1 VFAGMVIV
9 TSLKNQLKGNRKMK
23 ERTTRKDVN
32 YFNDI
37 VIQTGYCTLQNLL
50 ARRASV
56 LYTAGVYG
64 WNADVYRAYFDG
76 KAVAIVTGYRPF
88 GSVRPSYQLCKFY
101 DDKAAEILKTDDYNS
116 QFVAL
121 ENLIV
126 DFIGDALKEAE
137 NRKTHR

>member
-1 VFAGMVIV
+1 
-9 TSLKNQLKGNRKMK
+9 MK

-101 DDKAAEILKTDDYNS
+101 DDKAAEIIRENPGFFETQRD
-116 QFVAL
+116 AL
-121 ENLIV
+121 DNLTR

-137 NRKTHR
+137 NRKTRR

>member
-1 VFAGMVIV
+1 
-9 TSLKNQLKGNRKMK
+9 MK
-23 ERTTRKDVN
+23 ERTTRKHVVN
-32 YFNDI
+32 YNDI
-37 VIQTGYCTLQNLL
+37 IIQANYCSLQHLL
-50 ARRASV
+50 SRSEP
-56 LYTAGVYG
+56 LYYTAGVYG

-101 DDKAAEILKTDDYNS
+101 DDKAAEILKTSDFDS

-137 NRKTHR
+137 NRKTRR

>member
-1 VFAGMVIV
+1 
-9 TSLKNQLKGNRKMK
+9 MK

-37 VIQTGYCTLQNLL
+37 VIQTGYGELQNLL

-101 DDKAAEILKTDDYNS
+101 DDRAAEILKTSDYDY
-116 QFVAL
+116 QFVTL

-137 NRKTHR
+137 NRKTSR